1 MGQLTAEQ
9 RATIAYLHKT
19 GKSVA
24 HIQREVGCARATVSR
39 WVKASEEGR
48 GPVRKRRNVRTL
60 IFDHATA
67 VRAAQL
73 LKSQEEGGS
82 KYVARQLFKEGRV
95 VRVPSRQTVTRA
107 AKKASKETGDPVGYV
122 RGRPKKGLTQAN
134 KNARVAFC
142 RANLKRSWRNV
153 MFTDRCRFHFTFPG
167 TKVMPGRWV
176 SRSEKDE
183 VGVFKPNRPQ
193 CYNVYGGITR
203 YGATKLIP
211 VTGTSGM
218 RSVCRNQ
225 KGLPAR
231 NITCEEYRSVVSE
244 GLLPGGEGIFSS
256 VGKRSWVLQQDK
268 DPTHGAATAMVDK
281 HNRLRITC
289 VEILPDWPGNSPD
302 LSPIENVW
310 AIVGAKVDK
319 LGCKTFAQFKKAVN
333 RTFQN
338 LPKATLV
345 NLLDSVPKRMRLC
358 LEKDGGRIRY

>member
-1 MGQLTAEQ
+1 MCCRWIFAAPAFTQLQSLPQIVHVSVSCLGAKFGEFESVSSVCWSLLGHEVSSCFGMGQLTAEQ

-19 GKSVA
+19 GMSVTQ
-24 HIQREVGCARATVSR
+24 IQREVGYAQATVSR

-73 LKSQEEGGS
+73 LKGQEEGGS

-107 AKKASKETGDPVGYV
+107 AKKASKETGDP
-122 RGRPKKGLTQAN
+122 
-134 KNARVAFC
+134 
-142 RANLKRSWRNV
+142 
-153 MFTDRCRFHFTFPG
+153 
-167 TKVMPGRWV
+167 
-176 SRSEKDE
+176 
-183 VGVFKPNRPQ
+183 
-193 CYNVYGGITR
+193 
-203 YGATKLIP
+203 
-211 VTGTSGM
+211 
-218 RSVCRNQ
+218 
-225 KGLPAR
+225 
-231 NITCEEYRSVVSE
+231 
-244 GLLPGGEGIFSS
+244 GGEGIFSS

-281 HNRLRITC
+281 HNRLRIH
-289 VEILPDWPGNSPD
+289 SPD

-358 LEKDGGRIRY
+358 LEKDGGRLRH

>member
-1 MGQLTAEQ
+1 MSCLGAKFGEFESVSSVCWSLLGREVSSCFGTGQLTAEQ

-19 GKSVA
+19 GKSVTQ
-24 HIQREVGCARATVSR
+24 IQREVGCARATVSR

-73 LKSQEEGGS
+73 LKGQEEGGS
-82 KYVARQLFKEGRV
+82 KYVARELFKESRV
-95 VRVPSRQTVTRA
+95 VRVSSRQTVTRA
-107 AKKASKETGDPVGYV
+107 AKKASKETGD
-122 RGRPKKGLTQAN
+122 
-134 KNARVAFC
+134 
-142 RANLKRSWRNV
+142 
-153 MFTDRCRFHFTFPG
+153 
-167 TKVMPGRWV
+167 
-176 SRSEKDE
+176 
-183 VGVFKPNRPQ
+183 
-193 CYNVYGGITR
+193 
-203 YGATKLIP
+203 
-211 VTGTSGM
+211 
-218 RSVCRNQ
+218 
-225 KGLPAR
+225 
-231 NITCEEYRSVVSE
+231 
-244 GLLPGGEGIFSS
+244 PGGEGIFSS

-281 HNRLRITC
+281 HNRLRIH
-289 VEILPDWPGNSPD
+289 SPD

-319 LGCKTFAQFKKAVN
+319 LGFKTFSQFKKAVN